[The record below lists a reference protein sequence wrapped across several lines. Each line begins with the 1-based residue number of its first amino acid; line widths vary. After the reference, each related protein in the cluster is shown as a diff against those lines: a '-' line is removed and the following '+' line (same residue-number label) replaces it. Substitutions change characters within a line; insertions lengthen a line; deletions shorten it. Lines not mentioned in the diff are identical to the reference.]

1 MTRLELMSDSRFEL
15 RSYIAEIENS
25 IESLEELLSTVNKHS
40 EATHI
45 KSIRISLA
53 KDLINVYLSTSD
65 DKDCEHFQ
73 FLEQN
78 KQLFQL
84 TDEELKLALDTVKAD
99 HNMLK
104 DNVTDDMVTKSMKEL
119 AAKAGAVGVPLA
131 AVYMSGSVIGMSAAG
146 ITSGLATLGMG
157 GVLGFS
163 GMATGIGTAVILGV
177 MTYKGVKHLTGAN
190 ELEKFKRRELM
201 LQEVIKQTQRTIT
214 LVIDDLNFVII
225 KLNET
230 ITKHGEQSE
239 KIKKLMTM
247 VAQFQGALKTVDT
260 KSNQYQNSAIK
271 LKCPIILDVER
282 LKALTSEPMKKP
294 LYDFIIENYE
304 EKVTKE
310 NDKDIVKFIIKQTI
324 KITILDELV
333 QTFQAIGYFDME
345 SILKAKAS
353 EGFNMVKGLFG

>member
-1 MTRLELMSDSRFEL
+1 
-15 RSYIAEIENS
+15 
-25 IESLEELLSTVNKHS
+25 
-40 EATHI
+40 
-45 KSIRISLA
+45 
-53 KDLINVYLSTSD
+53 
-65 DKDCEHFQ
+65 
-73 FLEQN
+73 
-78 KQLFQL
+78 
-84 TDEELKLALDTVKAD
+84 
-99 HNMLK
+99 
-104 DNVTDDMVTKSMKEL
+104 
-119 AAKAGAVGVPLA
+119 
-131 AVYMSGSVIGMSAAG
+131 MSAAG
-146 ITSGLATLGMG
+146 MTSGLATLGMG